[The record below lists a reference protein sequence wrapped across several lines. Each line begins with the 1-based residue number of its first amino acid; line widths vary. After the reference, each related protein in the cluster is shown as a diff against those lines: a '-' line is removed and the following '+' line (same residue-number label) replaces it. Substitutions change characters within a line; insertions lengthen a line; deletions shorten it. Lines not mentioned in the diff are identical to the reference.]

1 MLHRKPSYTPE
12 EMRDSGGRGYSRFL
26 NENCQ
31 GKVNRR
37 NGLHNILTN
46 WRNNN
51 FIQQWISNPLFCGRC
66 RNYSVY
72 IDECMIMWR
81 NEYVGM
87 FYKENYG
94 IPIHE
99 IGSCP
104 SIKEHPKADKSTP
117 VVGTILRRFNKIND
131 LNGSDYYECMKSCD
145 VYIDDKES
153 KMPMSTIVSII
164 IGNMVSDMRIKII
177 GRISYRKCASQI
189 ICGLLYYINV
199 RWLELITT
207 VDRF

>member
-51 FIQQWISNPLFCGRC
+51 FIQQWISNPLFCGGC

-117 VVGTILRRFNKIND
+117 VVGTILRRFNKINN

-145 VYIDDKES
+145 VYIDDKR
-153 KMPMSTIVSII
+153 IQNAHVYYSIHYYWKYG
-164 IGNMVSDMRIKII
+164 IGHENQNNWKNF
-177 GRISYRKCASQI
+177 
-189 ICGLLYYINV
+189 L
-199 RWLELITT
+199 
-207 VDRF
+207 